1 MCVATRKHFH
11 DLVTRYGRILF
22 CINLMKQKE
31 RTPRESELS
40 REYLQAITMI
50 NKNDLRE
57 ENQVH
62 YSEIDMKFELKRDK
76 KAFVQQ
82 VKMLAFFAL
91 TRTGLFLCLNPSTSS
106 HQQLLE
112 FQNGIIRA
120 NCVDCL
126 DRTNSFQELVG
137 QTVLAVQLHRL
148 IGEEVRLEQLDLE
161 DKYPHPHAASWTSTR
176 SSTRRWAT

>member
-1 MCVATRKHFH
+1 
-11 DLVTRYGRILF
+11 LS
-22 CINLMKQKE
+22 KE
-31 RTPRESELS
+31 
-40 REYLQAITMI
+40 YQQAIDLI

-57 ENQVH
+57 QNHIH

-82 VKMLAFFAL
+82 VKMLAFLAL
-91 TRTGLFLCLNPSTSS
+91 QRTGLFLCLNPSTSS

-126 DRTNSFQELVG
+126 DRTNSFQ
-137 QTVLAVQLHRL
+137 
-148 IGEEVRLEQLDLE
+148 
-161 DKYPHPHAASWTSTR
+161 
-176 SSTRRWAT
+176 